1 MDILRTMKDLE
12 TCLDAGHSLKD
23 ALKISHERA
32 FEIIEDDKRIV
43 VVVVLINGHKET
55 YLGTMNEGGMVRTPF
70 WNRHL
75 SKLHESVSLIP
86 GWELFQVFDEKT
98 LATLWERKETKC

>member
-1 MDILRTMKDLE
+1 MEIQKTLKTLE
-12 TCLDAGHSLKD
+12 TCLDAGLNLKE

-32 FEIIEDDKRIV
+32 FEIMEEEKRIV
-43 VVVVLINGHKET
+43 VVVVLIHGHKEA
-55 YLGTMNEGGMVRTPF
+55 YLGTMNEGEMVRTPF

-75 SKLHESVSLIP
+75 SKLHESVSLVP
-86 GWELFQVFDEKT
+86 GWELFQVFDQKT